1 MSENDENELN
11 ATVDDDINVV
21 DDDDDDEVEVKTIQ
35 YRLPSTSQMNQV
47 WLVPTSLNIF
57 YSYWL

>member
-47 WLVPTSLNIF
+47 
-57 YSYWL
+57 